1 MRALVAEGPG
11 RAALVELPDPVPA
24 PGEVVVRIRAALTCG
39 TDLKLLRRG
48 HPKVPFPAPLGHEWA
63 GEVESVGAGAPFAP
77 GERVTSSVTAPCGSC
92 RECSSGRENLCAS
105 AFDAPLF
112 GAFADRL
119 LVPARIVR
127 GGLRRIPPSLPDEA
141 AALLDPAASVL
152 RGLSRLPCRAG
163 ATVLVAGAGAIALLF
178 TVLLRAQGARVLA
191 LGRRP
196 ARLAILAA
204 HGAEVLGAGALEPGG
219 DAASLVDA
227 ATEGRG
233 VDAAVDA
240 AGDPAR
246 TATLAALVARG
257 GTLLLFSGMARD
269 AALSFPASRLHYD
282 EVNVVGSFH
291 YRPSDASD
299 ALSALDSGAIPT
311 GALVDSSLPL
321 ASWREAFERHESGV
335 GMKTVLRP

>member
-11 RAALVELPDPVPA
+11 RAALVELPDPVPG
-24 PGEVVVRIRAALTCG
+24 PGEVVVRVRAALTCG

-112 GAFADRL
+112 GAFAERL

-127 GGLRRIPPSLPDEA
+127 GGLRRIPPSLPDEG

-204 HGAEVLGAGALEPGG
+204 HGAEVLDPGG
-219 DAASLVDA
+219 NAASLVDA
-227 ATEGRG
+227 ATAGRG
-233 VDAAVDA
+233 ADAVVDA

-246 TATLAALVARG
+246 TATLAAFVARG
-257 GTLLLFSGMARD
+257 GTLLLFSGMARG
-269 AALSFPASRLHYD
+269 AELSFPAARLHYD
-282 EVNVVGSFH
+282 EVDVVGSFH

-311 GALVDSSLPL
+311 RALVDSSLPL